1 MPDRPAAQGQ
11 PLMPNVSIVE
21 QTMRQA
27 RRAVA
32 ATLAGAAVLTVLL
45 LAERLWSA
53 QAQAAAA
60 DRHATT
66 HRVAADLR
74 VTEQQ
79 LLQAA
84 QSAGITGERSWIDR
98 YDRLVTEH
106 NQVIEHASLLAPES
120 ATLRYRRKT
129 EAAAAEIAR
138 MRASA
143 LDALNSGDHDSAK
156 GLFDGERYGR
166 NAQLLREANEELTR
180 ASQEA
185 THTEVQALRQR
196 SMFVTA
202 GALLLSL
209 GLGFGLWRHLSR
221 GLEKSRGTL
230 RDAEV
235 RIQRLASSDLL
246 TGLDNR
252 AGLHDAMHARMARV
266 SHPGPFGGGHDG
278 ADALAVLMV
287 DLDRFKPVNDR
298 NGHMVG
304 DLVLKEVAR
313 RLSLCLRQSD
323 LRARYGGDEFVVV
336 VDDRDGPGSAQA
348 TAERIIERLAEPM
361 SFGELSVTIG
371 ASVGIARY
379 PHDAVSSDEL
389 LRKADSALYRAKQ
402 AGRGTVCRYDA
413 KQDEVMSER
422 HNLEQA
428 IREGIAAGQFVPF
441 YQPIVGLDR
450 RNVISLE
457 LLCRWR
463 HPERGL
469 LGPDKFIAVA
479 EASGLIGPLTFA
491 LLRAAC
497 KDMGRLPP
505 HWRVSFNVAPQQ
517 IQNEELV
524 PQLLGILREGGVAPS
539 RLDVELT
546 ETALVNDT
554 ARARQV
560 IMALKK
566 AGMTVTLDDF
576 GTGYSSL
583 AYLAEMTFDK
593 IKIDRSFVHTLTER
607 PQSAKIVDAI
617 IGLSRSLGVD
627 TVAEGV
633 ETELQA
639 SMLHRLGCRNAQ
651 GYLFGRP
658 VPVKELAERVALARN
673 TMAPLPASQGDAA
686 SKII

>member
-1 MPDRPAAQGQ
+1 MPQHSVPAG
-11 PLMPNVSIVE
+11 PLMPTVSIVE

-32 ATLAGAAVLTVLL
+32 VTLAGAALLTALL

-53 QAQAAAA
+53 QALANAAQRHVTAHQVAAALQIA
-60 DRHATT
+60 ESR
-66 HRVAADLR
+66 
-74 VTEQQ
+74 

-84 QSAGITGERSWIDR
+84 QTAALTGERVWIDR
-98 YDRLVTEH
+98 YDQLV
-106 NQVIEHASLLAPES
+106 NQLAQTIEHASLLAPGPVAE
-120 ATLRYRRKT
+120 RYRERT
-129 EAAAAEIAR
+129 QAAAADIAR
-138 MRASA
+138 MRLSA
-143 LDALNSGDHDSAK
+143 LEALNSGAHESARS
-156 GLFDGERYGR
+156 LFEGERYQR
-166 NAQLLREANEELTR
+166 NTRLLSEANEQLTG
-180 ASQEA
+180 ASLVATEA
-185 THTEVQALRQR
+185 EVHALGRR
-196 SMFVTA
+196 SYIVT
-202 GALLLSL
+202 GVALLLAL
-209 GLGFGLWRHLSR
+209 GAGFSLWRRLSNGLDSSR
-221 GLEKSRGTL
+221 GSLQN
-230 RDAEV
+230 AEE

-252 AGLHDAMHARMARV
+252 AGLHDAMHERMERALR
-266 SHPGPFGGGHDG
+266 HKEQ
-278 ADALAVLMV
+278 LAVLMV

-313 RLSLCLRQSD
+313 RLALCLRQGD

-336 VDDRDGPGSAQA
+336 VDEQDGPDTARAAAQ
-348 TAERIIERLAEPM
+348 RIIERLSEPM
-361 SFGELSVTIG
+361 PFGDLSVTVG

-379 PHDAVSSDEL
+379 PADAQSSDEL

-402 AGRGTVCRYDA
+402 GGRGGVCRYDS
-413 KQDEVMSER
+413 KLDEVMSER
-422 HNLEQA
+422 HRLEQEV
-428 IREGIAAGQFVPF
+428 REGIALGQFVPF
-441 YQPIVGLDR
+441 YQPIVGLER

-469 LGPDKFIAVA
+469 LMPDKFISLA
-479 EASGLIGPLTFA
+479 EATGLIGPLTFA
-491 LLRAAC
+491 LLRVAC
-497 KDMGRLPP
+497 QDLTRLPP
-505 HWRVSFNVAPQQ
+505 HWRLSINVTPQQ
-517 IQNEELV
+517 IQDETLV
-524 PQLLGILREGGVAPS
+524 PKLLSILRENGVPPA

-560 IMALKK
+560 ILALKK

-583 AYLAEMTFDK
+583 SYLAEMTFDK
-593 IKIDRSFVHTLTER
+593 IKIDRSFVRTLLEQ

-633 ETELQA
+633 ETEQQA
-639 SMLHRLGCRNAQ
+639 AMLKKLGCSTGQ

-658 VPVKELAERVALARN
+658 VPVKELSDRVALARDV
-673 TMAPLPASQGDAA
+673 MAPLA
-686 SKII
+686 

>member
-1 MPDRPAAQGQ
+1 MPNRPAAPAG

-32 ATLAGAAVLTVLL
+32 LTLAGAALL
-45 LAERLWSA
+45 MAALLVERLWSSHA
-53 QAQAAAA
+53 LASAA
-60 DRHATT
+60 DRHAMAAQ
-66 HRVAADLR
+66 VAADLR

-84 QSAGITGERSWIDR
+84 QAAGLTGERSWIDR

-106 NQVIEHASLLAPES
+106 NGAIEHASLLAPQ
-120 ATLRYRRKT
+120 AVTLRYRRKT
-129 EAAAAEIAR
+129 EAAANEIAR

-143 LDALNSGDHDSAK
+143 LDALNSGDHVAAK

-180 ASQEA
+180 ASQAA
-185 THTEVQALRQR
+185 TQEELVSLRQR
-196 SMFVTA
+196 AFYATA
-202 GALLLSL
+202 VVLLLAL
-209 GLGFGLWRHLSR
+209 AFGFTLWRRLSR
-221 GLEKSRGTL
+221 GLDHSRGTL

-252 AGLHDAMHARMARV
+252 AGLHDAMHARMARATA
-266 SHPGPFGGGHDG
+266 GTDT
-278 ADALAVLMV
+278 LAVLMV

-313 RLSLCLRQSD
+313 RLALCLRQSD

-336 VDDRDGPGSAQA
+336 VDERDGSGSAQA
-348 TAERIIERLAEPM
+348 TADRIVERLAEPM

-371 ASVGIARY
+371 ASVGIARF
-379 PHDAVSSDEL
+379 PADAVSSDEL

-402 AGRGTVCRYDA
+402 AGRGTVCLYDPR
-413 KQDEVMSER
+413 QDEVLSER

-469 LGPDKFIAVA
+469 LTPDKFIAVA

-497 KDMGRLPP
+497 QDIGRLPP
-505 HWRVSFNVAPQQ
+505 SWRISFNVAPQQ

-524 PQLLGILREGGVAPS
+524 PQLLSIVREAGVPPE

-560 IMALKK
+560 ILGLKK

-607 PQSAKIVDAI
+607 PESAKIVDAI

-639 SMLHRLGCRNAQ
+639 SMLHRLGCRLAQ

-658 VPVKELAERVALARN
+658 VPVKELSDRVALAKN
-673 TMAPLPASQGDAA
+673 TMAPLPAAHGDVA
-686 SKII
+686 SRII

>member
-1 MPDRPAAQGQ
+1 MTERTASAG
-11 PLMPNVSIVE
+11 PLLPTVSIVE

-32 ATLAGAAVLTVLL
+32 MTLAGAAAVTALL
-45 LAERLWSA
+45 LAERLWA
-53 QAQAAAA
+53 VQALAAAA
-60 DRHATT
+60 DRHASALQ
-66 HRVAADLR
+66 VAGTLR

-79 LLQAA
+79 LMQAA
-84 QSAGITGERSWIDR
+84 QSASLTGDRAWIDR
-98 YDRLVTEH
+98 YDRLVYQL
-106 NQVIEHASLLAPES
+106 NQNIEHASLLAPTS
-120 ATLRYRRKT
+120 VTARYREKT

-143 LDALNSGDHDSAK
+143 LEALNSGAHESARA
-156 GLFDGERYGR
+156 LFDGERYSR
-166 NAQLLREANEELTR
+166 NTQLLSAANDELTR
-180 ASQEA
+180 ASLVATEA
-185 THTEVQALRQR
+185 QMHELQQR
-196 SMFVTA
+196 SWLVTGA
-202 GALLLSL
+202 ALLLAL
-209 GLGFGLWRHLSR
+209 AVGFTLWRRLSNGLNNSR
-221 GLEKSRGTL
+221 GSLL
-230 RDAEV
+230 DAEV

-252 AGLHDAMHARMARV
+252 AGLHDAMHARMQRALQ
-266 SHPGPFGGGHDG
+266 HNEP
-278 ADALAVLMV
+278 LAVLMV

-313 RLSLCLRQSD
+313 RLTLCLRQGD

-336 VDDRDGPGSAQA
+336 VGEHDGPGTADA
-348 TAERIIERLAEPM
+348 AAERIVGRLAEPM
-361 SFGELSVTIG
+361 KFGDLTVHVG

-379 PHDAVSSDEL
+379 PADAHTEDEL
-389 LRKADSALYRAKQ
+389 LRKADSALYRAKKG
-402 AGRGTVCRYDA
+402 GRSGVCHYDPA
-413 KQDEVMSER
+413 QDEVMSER
-422 HNLEQA
+422 HMLEQQL
-428 IREGIAAGQFVPF
+428 REGIAAGQLVPF
-441 YQPIVGLDR
+441 YQPIVGLER
-450 RNVISLE
+450 RNVLSLE

-469 LGPDKFIAVA
+469 LSPDKFIALA
-479 EASGLIGPLTFA
+479 EHSGLIGPLTFS

-497 KDMGRLPP
+497 KDMARFPP
-505 HWRVSFNVAPQQ
+505 HWRLSINVAPQQ
-517 IQNEELV
+517 IQDEQLV
-524 PQLLGILREGGVAPS
+524 PQLLSILREAGVPPS

-560 IMALKK
+560 ILALKR

-593 IKIDRSFVHTLTER
+593 IKIDRSFVRTLPER
-607 PQSAKIVDAI
+607 AESAKIVDAI
-617 IGLSRSLGVD
+617 VGLSRSLGVA

-639 SMLHRLGCRNAQ
+639 SMLVRLGCQTGQ
-651 GYLFGRP
+651 GFLFGRP
-658 VPVKELAERVALARN
+658 VPARELTDRVALARDVMTPLAN
-673 TMAPLPASQGDAA
+673 TGPGAGRAKAT
-686 SKII
+686 

>member
-1 MPDRPAAQGQ
+1 MPDRPAPTDR

-32 ATLAGAAVLTVLL
+32 VTLAVSAALTALL

-53 QAQAAAA
+53 GELAAAA

-66 HRVAADLR
+66 HRVAAELR
-74 VTEQQ
+74 VAEQQ

-84 QSAGITGERSWIDR
+84 QAAGLTGERSWIDR

-106 NQVIEHASLLAPES
+106 NQLIEHASLLAP
-120 ATLRYRRKT
+120 AAVTQRYRRKT
-129 EAAAAEIAR
+129 EAAADEIAR

-143 LDALNSGDHDSAK
+143 LDALNSGAHESARA
-156 GLFDGERYGR
+156 LFDGERYAR

-180 ASQEA
+180 ASQQA
-185 THTEVQALRQR
+185 TQAEVAELRQR
-196 SMFVTA
+196 SMWATG
-202 GALLLSL
+202 GALLLAL
-209 GLGFGLWRHLSR
+209 ALGFALWKRLSR
-221 GLEKSRGTL
+221 GLERSRGTL
-230 RDAEV
+230 REAEV

-252 AGLHDAMHARMARV
+252 TALHDAMHARMARAAGAAT
-266 SHPGPFGGGHDG
+266 SPFRTGDG
-278 ADALAVLMV
+278 LAVLMV

-313 RLSLCLRQSD
+313 RLALCLRPDD

-336 VDDRDGPGSAQA
+336 VDEREGSGQAQA
-348 TAERIIERLAEPM
+348 TAERIVERMAEPM
-361 SFGELSVTIG
+361 IFGELTVNIG
-371 ASVGIARY
+371 ASVGVALF
-379 PHDAVSSDEL
+379 PHDATSSDEL
-389 LRKADSALYRAKQ
+389 LRKADSALYRAKN

-413 KQDEVMSER
+413 KVDEAMSER

-428 IREGIAAGQFVPF
+428 IREGIHGGQFVPF

-469 LGPDKFIAVA
+469 LTPDKFIAVA

-497 KDMGRLPP
+497 KDMARLPP

-524 PQLLGILREGGVAPS
+524 PQLLSIVREAGVPPA

-560 IMALKK
+560 ILALKK

-583 AYLAEMTFDK
+583 AYLAEMPFDK
-593 IKIDRSFVHTLTER
+593 IKIDRSFVHTLAER

-639 SMLHRLGCRNAQ
+639 ATLQGLGCRQAQ

-658 VPVKELAERVALARN
+658 VPVKELADRVALARN
-673 TMAPLPASQGDAA
+673 TMAPLPASQGETA
-686 SKII
+686 SRIV